1 MNGLLLIIGIALLV
15 GALVSWRWMPPIAR
29 MPLAAALA
37 LGLAGYAWQG
47 KASLPGVPGEVTEI
61 RDGRPKGERIDLPL
75 MGLIENLDA
84 ATNWL
89 MLSESLGR
97 RGKTE
102 DAAKILEG
110 AVKAY
115 PRNADL
121 WTGYGEALVHH
132 GGGRANPAALLAFDR
147 AQQLDPDHPGP
158 DFYLGIASVRA
169 GDLAAAERYW
179 TAGLRRAGGNDAV
192 REDFAARLALVR
204 ALRADAAGSR

>member
-1 MNGLLLIIGIALLV
+1 MNGLLLIVAIALLV
-15 GALVSWRWMPPIAR
+15 AALVSWRWMPPIAR

-47 KASLPGVPGEVTEI
+47 KASLPGAPTKLVEPTAA
-61 RDGRPKGERIDLPL
+61 RPSGARIDLPL
-75 MGLIENLDA
+75 MGMVESLDA

-115 PRNADL
+115 TRNADL
-121 WTGYGEALVHH
+121 WVGYGEALVQH
-132 GGGRANPAALLAFDR
+132 GGGRANPAALLAFGR
-147 AQQLDPDHPGP
+147 ARRLDPGHPGP

-204 ALRADAAGSR
+204 ALRAEAAGSR